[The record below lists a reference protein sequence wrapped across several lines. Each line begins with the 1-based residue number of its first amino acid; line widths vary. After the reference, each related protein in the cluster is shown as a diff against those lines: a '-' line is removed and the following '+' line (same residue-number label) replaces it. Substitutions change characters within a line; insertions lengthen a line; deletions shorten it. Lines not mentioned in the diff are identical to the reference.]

1 MTNFNSNN
9 PDDFM
14 GLGDKASKSGKFEQA
29 AYAYALAASMYRDQR
44 DQARNQLEAESTA
57 LGLQMAHSEIW
68 VTTPRHVSSNQQIPA
83 MEWLNENER
92 IGKLYITPGG
102 RKQFGRHYRVTA
114 RHLGNKPKLNRKG
127 ELVITPDEAPV
138 FQATLEYME
147 QYSQTANMIALDR

>member
-1 MTNFNSNN
+1 MSDILNMTSDELYAEGKQCFQ
-9 PDDFM
+9 D
-14 GLGDKASKSGKFEQA
+14 GDYEFA
-29 AYAYALAASMYRDQR
+29 APVLALAATKMKRERDE
-44 DQARNQLEAESTA
+44 ARQQLEAQSTA
-57 LGLQMAHSEIW
+57 LGRQIAATEVW

-92 IGKLYITPGG
+92 IGKLFITPGG